1 MINNA
6 QKTPPSEEELR
17 YGFGTKQAV
26 ESFFK
31 AIRQKKE
38 PGPVILA
45 VNIATLIR
53 NTIGTVA
60 YIDGQKIENKNAK
73 VLNVNGVITK
83 TKSVM
88 VDIANETAQICSAV
102 FGSYK
107 HHILYYLTDPLK
119 QVPKDYIK
127 PQTSEA
133 AVKLQTVVNA
143 FERVSKSEDQTSGDT
158 TMHIRLANQMRVPSY
173 KGIAEVLNGF
183 ARYDIPFHLI
193 SHMPLDYHVTNYSSR
208 RGYLYRSHT
217 GEICELGP
225 SLGKTVFGESS
236 VPFYPLTHVLL
247 GDKYLVKGC
256 LTPKDKKR
264 FIELARDNHWEVR
277 TSDYIAAK
285 VNQYGF
291 PLTYKLG

>member
-60 YIDGQKIENKNAK
+60 YIDGQKIENKDAK
-73 VLNVNGVITK
+73 VLNVNGVIAK

-88 VDIANETAQICSAV
+88 VDIANETAQICSAM

-143 FERVSKSEDQTSGDT
+143 FERVSKSEDQTSGNT

-225 SLGKTVFGESS
+225 SLGKTVFKEPGL
-236 VPFYPLTHVLL
+236 PFYPATHVLL
-247 GDKYLVKGC
+247 GDNYLIKGC
-256 LTPKDKKR
+256 VSRQEKR
-264 FIELARDNHWEVR
+264 LIIDEATKNHWELR
-277 TSDYIAAK
+277 TSDYVVSKIRD
-285 VNQYGF
+285 
-291 PLTYKLG
+291 LGIIVPYHF